1 MAAYLAAT
9 GFGDR
14 SRRRFIYR
22 VCQNQNL
29 PADFLF
35 RDYRLTP
42 NLINFVVESLDNE
55 LGSSRG
61 NGLSTRQKVLT
72 SLKLLGSG
80 SFQNSAKDNINIAQP
95 TVSVV
100 FGQFIDAMY
109 ARRNEYICMPNIEDQ
124 RRQKVKFYDIAGCP
138 NVIGCIDGSLVPI
151 QKPSLPFNEALY
163 INRKKFHS
171 LNIQVL
177 L

>member
-9 GFGDR
+9 GFRDR
-14 SRRRFIYR
+14 PPRRFIYR
-22 VCQNQNL
+22 VRQNQNKTL
-29 PADFLF
+29 PADLIF

-42 NLINFVVESLDNE
+42 NLIDFVVESLDNE

-80 SFQNSAKDNINIAQP
+80 SFQNSATDNINIAHP

-100 FGQFIDAMY
+100 FGQFIDAYTYIHMLDK
-109 ARRNEYICMPNIEDQ
+109 AIQKTKLWRNICMIC
-124 RRQKVKFYDIAGCP
+124 F
-138 NVIGCIDGSLVPI
+138 
-151 QKPSLPFNEALY
+151 
-163 INRKKFHS
+163 
-171 LNIQVL
+171 
-177 L
+177 